1 MYISEQE
8 AEEHF
13 PNGKAMLQALHP
25 RAKLQ
30 LDDTRSG
37 QGRWDSSM
45 SPLLLVLLLISPY
58 ARLVQLPN
66 TAKKNPDSQKQMV
79 LYWISGLNQ
88 PRVQRAPHDGL
99 WERDSSKPTLLRPLS
114 PSHQHKQPHSLP
126 SLATDPALGAIHSSP
141 WAVFCLDPVLCLNA
155 CGRVG

>member
-1 MYISEQE
+1 MGRQCCRDCI
-8 AEEHF
+8 
-13 PNGKAMLQALHP
+13 
-25 RAKLQ
+25 R
-30 LDDTRSG
+30 G
-37 QGRWDSSM
+37 QSCSST
-45 SPLLLVLLLISPY
+45 
-58 ARLVQLPN
+58 
-66 TAKKNPDSQKQMV
+66 TAGGTAACPPSSWYCCSSAPMAGLFSSLTKQKTPDSQKQMV

-99 WERDSSKPTLLRPLS
+99 WERDSSNPTLLRPLS

-141 WAVFCLDPVLCLNA
+141 WAVFCLDPILCLNA

>member
-1 MYISEQE
+1 MVWLAGPGWPRDTVPTTHTPPSPLTGCREIAPTLMYISEQE

-13 PNGKAMLQALHP
+13 PNGKAMLQGLHP

-58 ARLVQLPN
+58 GRLVQLPN
-66 TAKKNPDSQKQMV
+66 TAKKALTHRSR
-79 LYWISGLNQ
+79 WFFTGL
-88 PRVQRAPHDGL
+88 VA
-99 WERDSSKPTLLRPLS
+99 
-114 PSHQHKQPHSLP
+114 
-126 SLATDPALGAIHSSP
+126 
-141 WAVFCLDPVLCLNA
+141 
-155 CGRVG
+155 